1 MAEPQDF
8 HRRTPLRRVLDEQ
21 GVPWSALADCMIADP
36 PDPDGAASRLGIA
49 DLTPLPRLGFKG
61 RGTIPAM
68 RARGIELEAEPN
80 RAFRQPDGSL
90 CLVLAASEVVLL
102 SSLAGDG
109 SRLAALEE
117 GYRIEDGEGAYPV
130 PRRDGSAWFAVTG
143 RFAPEMFSKLC
154 GVDLRPQRFE
164 DLRIA
169 QTSVARL
176 NAVVVRADLGG
187 TTLFHVLADNASAA
201 YLLECLRDGAQEFYG
216 RLVGVSVLRGLEAS

>member
-8 HRRTPLRRVLDEQ
+8 HRRTPLRRMLDEQ
-21 GVPWSALADCMIADP
+21 GVPWSALPDGMIADP

-68 RARGIELEAEPN
+68 KARGIVLEAEAN

-102 SSLAGDG
+102 SNLAGEG
-109 SRLAALEE
+109 TRLSGLEE
-117 GYRIEDGEGAYPV
+117 GFRIDDGEAAYPV
-130 PRRDGSAWFAVTG
+130 PRRDSSAWFVVTG

-154 GVDLRPQRFE
+154 GVDLRPHRFE

-169 QTSVARL
+169 QTSLARL
-176 NAVVVRADLGG
+176 NAVIVRADLSG
-187 TTLFHVLADNASAA
+187 TILFHVLADSASAA
-201 YLLECLRDGAQEFYG
+201 YLLECLRDGAQEFDG
-216 RLVGVSVLRGLEAS
+216 RLIGVSVLRVLETS

>member
-1 MAEPQDF
+1 MGAPQDF
-8 HRRTPLRRVLDEQ
+8 HRRTPLRRALDDE
-21 GVPWSALADCMIADP
+21 GVGWSALADAMIADP

-68 RARGIELEAEPN
+68 RARGIALEAEAN
-80 RAFRQPDGSL
+80 RAYRQPDGSL

-102 SSLAGDG
+102 SNLAGEG
-109 SRLAALEE
+109 ARFTALEE

-143 RFAPEMFSKLC
+143 RDAPEMFSKLC

-164 DLRIA
+164 PLRIA

-187 TTLFHVLADNASAA
+187 TLAFHVLADSASAA
-201 YLLECLRDGAQEFYG
+201 YFLDCLRDGAREFDG
-216 RLVGVSVLRGLEAS
+216 RLVGVSVLRDLERS

>member
-1 MAEPQDF
+1 MGAPQDF
-8 HRRTPLRRVLDEQ
+8 HRRTPLRRALDEQ
-21 GVPWSALADCMIADP
+21 GVGWSALADAMIADP

-68 RARGIELEAEPN
+68 RARGIALEAEAN
-80 RAFRQPDGSL
+80 RAFRQPDGAL

-102 SSLAGDG
+102 SNLAGDG
-109 SRLAALEE
+109 ARLAALEE

-130 PRRDGSAWFAVTG
+130 PRREGSAWFAVTG
-143 RFAPEMFSKLC
+143 RDAPEMFSKLC
-154 GVDLRPQRFE
+154 GVDLRPHRFE
-164 DLRIA
+164 PLRIA

-187 TTLFHVLADNASAA
+187 TLAFHVLADSASAA
-201 YLLECLRDGAQEFYG
+201 YVWDCLRDGAQEFDG
-216 RLVGVSVLRGLEAS
+216 RLIGVSVLRDLERS